1 MRRFLTTVL
10 LPMYAPVPQKA
21 YAQELSI
28 GYCTVVFSKIFL
40 L

>member
-1 MRRFLTTVL
+1 MELSSRTDFAPAWYSTTK
-10 LPMYAPVPQKA
+10 KA

-28 GYCTVVFSKIFL
+28 GYCMVVFSKIFL